1 MRYKIIKD
9 FRGYVLHSYLNEN
22 NFTYQ
27 YVDYERDEY
36 NGRCYQLVETTDL
49 RPEMDGALVRRRI
62 SNAAYEEARKAVLN
76 ILEEGAELI

>member
-1 MRYKIIKD
+1 MHYKMIKD
-9 FRGYVLHSYLNEN
+9 FRGYVVHAYINDN

-27 YVDYERDEY
+27 YVDFERDEY

-62 SNAAYEEARKAVLN
+62 SKSAYEEARKAVLN
-76 ILEEGAELI
+76 ILEEGVIL